1 MVRSL
6 RKVVDNYF
14 FITNFAEK
22 LSNCLVMLG
31 IDNNIPPII
40 DDEFKEEMREA
51 VRRKYDGEV
60 SERDEQISIRSKSI
74 SSEYYAVW
82 K

>member
-1 MVRSL
+1 M
-6 RKVVDNYF
+6 K
-14 FITNFAEK
+14 I
-22 LSNCLVMLG
+22 SNCFVMLG
-31 IDNNIPPII
+31 IDNNNPPII
-40 DDEFKEEMREA
+40 DEKFKEEMRDA
-51 VRRKYDGEV
+51 IRRKYEGEV

>member
-1 MVRSL
+1 
-6 RKVVDNYF
+6 
-14 FITNFAEK
+14 
-22 LSNCLVMLG
+22 MLG

-60 SERDEQISIRSKSI
+60 SEKDEQISIRSKSI